1 MRHPAALPAGRA
13 VIGSGRSNGDEGQM
27 TVLFDGSLFADYHQ
41 VYLADARDEAVT
53 STDWTSESL
62 TVRLLSNDRTLT
74 FSTARNMTVPVRVQL
89 YERQPDIDA
98 EKADH
103 VVIGSFRSSGQI
115 VIAGLN
121 DYWPTAP
128 RASVPA
134 GRLCV
139 MVVSSG
145 LGTLSADH
153 LEGQDRYDVHLWP
166 CDREGTTVLRQW
178 TGGP

>member
-1 MRHPAALPAGRA
+1 MA
-13 VIGSGRSNGDEGQM
+13 
-27 TVLFDGSLFADYHQ
+27 VLFDGSLLADYHQ
-41 VYLADARDEAVT
+41 IYLADARDEAVT

-62 TVRLLSNDRTLT
+62 TVRLISNENTLT
-74 FSTARNMTVPVRVQL
+74 FSTARNMTVPVRVEL
-89 YERQPDIDA
+89 HERQPEIDA
-98 EKADH
+98 GKADH
-103 VVIGSFRSSGQI
+103 VVIGSFCSSGRI
-115 VIAGLN
+115 VIAGLT

-145 LGTLSADH
+145 LGTLSANH
-153 LEGQDRYDVHLWP
+153 LEGEDRYDVHLWP

-178 TGGP
+178 AGDP